1 MKSNFSQKLVPIIL
15 CGGSGLYIDAVCEGL
30 NDFPKVDQKI
40 KKEINEKYLNKGLIH
55 LQEELKKNDIDS
67 YNKID
72 INNPHRIIRVLSV
85 FMASG
90 TPYSHFIKTDKIHRR
105 FQKTY
110 VSLHKKRE
118 KLYTTINQRVDLMIN
133 NGLIE
138 EAKSLYKFR
147 NKPSLQTIGY
157 QEIFNHFDGKIKI
170 DDAINQIK
178 QNSRRYAK
186 RQMTWFRKKKYLQI
200 EVDNAEEI
208 NQLFKHSCDNN
219 LLNLK

>member
-1 MKSNFSQKLVPIIL
+1 
-15 CGGSGLYIDAVCEGL
+15 
-30 NDFPKVDQKI
+30 
-40 KKEINEKYLNKGLIH
+40 
-55 LQEELKKNDIDS
+55 
-67 YNKID
+67 
-72 INNPHRIIRVLSV
+72 
-85 FMASG
+85 
-90 TPYSHFIKTDKIHRR
+90 
-105 FQKTY
+105 
-110 VSLHKKRE
+110 KKRE